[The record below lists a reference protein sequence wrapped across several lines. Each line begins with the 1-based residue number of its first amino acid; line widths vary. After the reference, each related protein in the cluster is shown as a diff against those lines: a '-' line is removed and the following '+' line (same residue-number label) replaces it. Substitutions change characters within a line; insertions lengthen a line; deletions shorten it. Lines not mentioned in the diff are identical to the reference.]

1 MFIQLVLPKP
11 SILVWQDLWAHHLSF
26 FPWCGDRYAAHLR
39 QDGRWRV
46 EKSTSISRSAA
57 FHVFEGSVQSFAF
70 GGVHEDLSRISK
82 AHNWTS
88 LDRCFSTSFLQF
100 QPWRSSII
108 FTSALRHWQKKIK
121 KLKDTKGVDMCW
133 CDSLSA
139 KSLSTAR
146 PAQCSLLQRIPS
158 LWQIC

>member
-1 MFIQLVLPKP
+1 MDFRKRRTNETLPPTHNQNISKSAKIKHMFSTFSAKMFVQLVLPKP

-26 FPWCGDRYAAHLR
+26 FPWCGDRHAAHLR

-46 EKSTSISRSAA
+46 EKSTSISLISRSAA

-88 LDRCFSTSFLQF
+88 LDRCFGAFLHFFYSFSHEGAQLYSLQ
-100 QPWRSSII
+100 P
-108 FTSALRHWQKKIK
+108 
-121 KLKDTKGVDMCW
+121 
-133 CDSLSA
+133 
-139 KSLSTAR
+139 
-146 PAQCSLLQRIPS
+146 
-158 LWQIC
+158 